1 LTDRFD
7 VQSIVPWSQPESLA
21 LPHSGQ
27 PTTFD
32 TLALRYIP
40 VDTLALRYIPVDT
53 LALRYIPVDTLAL
66 RYIPAKFGV
75 QRARAHQLGG
85 RAYRGTSLTRNRP
98 P

>member
-1 LTDRFD
+1 MTDRFD

-53 LALRYIPVDTLAL
+53 LALRYIP
-66 RYIPAKFGV
+66 AKFGV